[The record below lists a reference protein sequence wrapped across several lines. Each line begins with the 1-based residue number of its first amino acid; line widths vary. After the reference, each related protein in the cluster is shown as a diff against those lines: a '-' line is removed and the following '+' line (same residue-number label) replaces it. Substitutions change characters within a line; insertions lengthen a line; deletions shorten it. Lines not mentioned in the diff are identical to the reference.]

1 MRIERLSLRDF
12 RNLERAEVEI
22 GKGLT
27 VLTGP
32 NGAGKSNLLE
42 GLYFACTGHSCRTR
56 SEREVVRFGADLTRA
71 SVEGVAEDGRHIL
84 EVGFR
89 PGELKRA
96 RVDGEQVERL
106 PASPLRPL
114 VGVFVPE
121 RLELVRGAPAVRR
134 AHLDHLVAALWPA
147 RAEDR
152 AAFGR
157 ALAQRNA
164 LLARVRSGGA
174 DAALLD
180 PWDAELARHGATVTA
195 HREGALEL
203 VRPAFRERAA
213 MLGLSEPADVRL
225 RSAARPRGAEDLM
238 TALRERRDDDI
249 ARGFTTH
256 GPQRDDLALLHAG
269 RPLRTLG
276 SQGQQRV
283 GLLALLFAERDVL
296 GARWRPPLML
306 LDDVMSELDRERRL
320 RLSALLRQGGQ
331 AVVTTTDAEHVP
343 GAHDADVALALV
355 EGGQASQDPALL
367 PATS

>member
-22 GKGLT
+22 GEGLT

-56 SEREVVRFGADLTRA
+56 SEREVVRFGAELTRA

-195 HREGALEL
+195 HREAALEL

-256 GPQRDDLALLHAG
+256 GPHRDDLDLRHAG
-269 RPLRTLG
+269 RGLRAFG
-276 SQGQQRV
+276 SQGQQRLA
-283 GLLALLFAERDVL
+283 LLALLFAERDVL
-296 GARWRPPLML
+296 VDRGRPPLML
-306 LDDVMSELDRERRL
+306 LDDVMSELDGNRRERLAGLVRE
-320 RLSALLRQGGQ
+320 AGQ
-331 AVVTTTDAEHVP
+331 TVVTATEAGHVP
-343 GAHDADVALALV
+343 GAGDPEVTLVGVA
-355 EGGQASQDPALL
+355 EGRIHAAPTAV
-367 PATS
+367 AA